1 MIPFEIAEAMEVP
14 NTVTELVPEAA
25 TSNPKI
31 PLANNAA
38 ATKAYAS
45 FDMCITY
52 YD

>member
-1 MIPFEIAEAMEVP
+1 MEVP
-14 NTVTELVPEAA
+14 NTVTELVSEAA
-25 TSNPKI
+25 TSNPDPKI

-45 FDMCITY
+45 VDMYIMY